1 MTNLDNIAQTFQ
13 WAGQRYMAIMQPF
26 AEKIFLGLV
35 LIEVVITCVHFLA
48 DQAEPMRLLAEFIKK
63 SLALGF
69 LYAMIVNAPVWFS
82 AILQSFTEIGG
93 QAAGIPGLDPSGV
106 FNNGL
111 AMFQTIYRGFA
122 SLGWFHLTMASLIAL
137 VAGLIMFLSFAL
149 IAGQMVLAVSEA
161 YVGLGGGIVLL
172 GFSGSRWTIKFAEN
186 FIGWIVGVG
195 VKLFFLYLLVGVG
208 MTITAGW
215 NSALSGW
222 TVADPTLPLTIAG
235 GALIFM
241 LLSWEIPNVAA
252 RIAGSSVSL
261 NLAHAFE
268 AGMAGY
274 GLGRIL
280 KSRDSSDA
288 QPAATPLA
296 QNLEAGEKATA
307 NSQAPTTKLPAL
319 SPNGNGSAGSPSNS
333 NRTAPAGRASS
344 TAQARQNG
352 SRPTQQY
359 SSGRSVSI

>member
-1 MTNLDNIAQTFQ
+1 MNNLDNIVQTFQ
-13 WAGQRYMAIMQPF
+13 WAGQRYMNIMQPL
-26 AEKIFLGLV
+26 AEKIFFGLL
-35 LIEVVITCVHFLA
+35 LIEIIITCVHFVA
-48 DQAEPMRLLAEFIKK
+48 DQDQPARLLAELLKK

-69 LYAMIVNAPVWFS
+69 LYAMIANAPIWFG
-82 AILQSFTEIGG
+82 AILTGFAQLGG
-93 QAAGIPGLDPSGV
+93 QAAGLPSLSPSTV
-106 FNNGL
+106 FGQGL
-111 AMFQTIYRGFA
+111 ALFQTIYRGFA

-137 VAGLIMFLSFAL
+137 VAGLLMFLSFVL
-149 IAGQMVLAVSEA
+149 IAGQMLLALSEA
-161 YVGLGGGIVLL
+161 YVGLGGGVILL

-215 NSALSGW
+215 NSALTGW

-280 KSRDSSDA
+280 KSRDSSNA
-288 QPAATPLA
+288 QPAATPLT
-296 QNLEAGEKATA
+296 QNLEAGEKATV
-307 NSQAPTTKLPAL
+307 NSQSPTTKLSAPAP
-319 SPNGNGSAGSPSNS
+319 SSNGTPGTGGPSGPTA
-333 NRTAPAGRASS
+333 TAPAGKGSPTTRL
-344 TAQARQNG
+344 RQNG
-352 SRPTQQY
+352 NRPTQQY
-359 SSGRSVSI
+359 

>member
-1 MTNLDNIAQTFQ
+1 M
-13 WAGQRYMAIMQPF
+13 
-26 AEKIFLGLV
+26 V
-35 LIEVVITCVHFLA
+35 LIEIIITCVHFVA
-48 DQAEPMRLLAEFIKK
+48 DQDQPARLSAEFLKK

-69 LYAMIVNAPVWFS
+69 LYTMIAKAPVWFNALLS
-82 AILQSFTEIGG
+82 SFAALGG
-93 QAAGIPGLDPSGV
+93 QAAGIADLSPSTV

-111 AMFQTIYRGFA
+111 TLFQTIYRGFA

-137 VAGLIMFLSFAL
+137 IAGLIMFLSFAL
-149 IAGQMVLAVSEA
+149 IAGQMLLALSEA
-161 YVGLGGGIVLL
+161 YLGLGGGVVLL

-215 NSALSGW
+215 NSALTGW

-241 LLSWEIPNVAA
+241 LLSCEIPNVAA

-288 QPAATPLA
+288 QSTATPLA
-296 QNLEAGEKATA
+296 QNLEAGEKAAA
-307 NSQAPTTKLPAL
+307 NSQAPSTKLP
-319 SPNGNGSAGSPSNS
+319 STSQSSNGS
-333 NRTAPAGRASS
+333 RTTAASS
-344 TAQARQNG
+344 NPKTTGLAARAAPTSLVRQNG

-359 SSGRSVSI
+359 

>member
-1 MTNLDNIAQTFQ
+1 MNNLDNIAQTFQ
-13 WAGQRYMAIMQPF
+13 WAGQRYMNIMQPL
-26 AEKIFLGLV
+26 AEKIFFGLV
-35 LIEVVITCVHFLA
+35 LIELIITCVHFVA
-48 DQAEPMRLLAEFIKK
+48 DQDQPARLFAEFLKK

-69 LYAMIVNAPVWFS
+69 LYAMIAKAPVWFNALLS
-82 AILQSFTEIGG
+82 SFATLGG
-93 QAAGIPGLDPSGV
+93 QAAGIADLSPTTV

-111 AMFQTIYRGFA
+111 TLFQTIYRGFA
-122 SLGWFHLTMASLIAL
+122 SLGWFHLTMASLIA
-137 VAGLIMFLSFAL
+137 VIAGLIMFLSFVL
-149 IAGQMVLAVSEA
+149 IAGQMLLALSEA
-161 YVGLGGGIVLL
+161 YVGLGGGVVLL

-215 NSALSGW
+215 NSALTGW

-280 KSRDSSDA
+280 KSRDSSDG
-288 QPAATPLA
+288 QPAATPLS
-296 QNLEAGEKATA
+296 QNLEAGEKAAA
-307 NSQAPTTKLPAL
+307 NNQAPTTKLPAL

-333 NRTAPAGRASS
+333 NRTAPAGRTSS
-344 TAQARQNG
+344 TTQVRQNG

-359 SSGRSVSI
+359 

>member
-13 WAGQRYMAIMQPF
+13 WAGQRYMNIMQPL
-26 AEKIFLGLV
+26 AEKIFFGLV
-35 LIEVVITCVHFLA
+35 LIEIIITCIHFVA
-48 DQAEPMRLLAEFIKK
+48 DQDQPTRLFAEFLKK

-69 LYAMIVNAPVWFS
+69 LYAMITNAPTWFN
-82 AILQSFTEIGG
+82 AILTGFADLGG
-93 QAAGIPGLDPSGV
+93 RAVGITGLSPSAV
-106 FNNGL
+106 FAEGL
-111 AMFQTIYRGFA
+111 AMFQAIYRGFA
-122 SLGWFHLTMASLIAL
+122 SLGWFHITMASLIAL
-137 VAGLIMFLSFAL
+137 IAGLIMFLSFAL
-149 IAGQMVLAVSEA
+149 IAGQMLLALSEA
-161 YVGLGGGIVLL
+161 YVGLGGGVILL

-215 NSALSGW
+215 NSALTGW

-274 GLGRIL
+274 GLSRIL
-280 KSRDSSDA
+280 KSRDSSDV
-288 QPAATPLA
+288 QSAATPLA
-296 QNLEAGEKATA
+296 QNLEAGEKAAA
-307 NSQAPTTKLPAL
+307 NSQAPTTKLSTTAP
-319 SPNGNGSAGSPSNS
+319 SSNGNRGALGPSKVNT
-333 NRTAPAGRASS
+333 NALAGRASQ
-344 TAQARQNG
+344 TTQVGQNG
-352 SRPTQQY
+352 RRPTQHY
-359 SSGRSVSI
+359 

>member
-1 MTNLDNIAQTFQ
+1 MNNLDNIVQTFE
-13 WAGQRYMAIMQPF
+13 WAGQRYMNIMQPL
-26 AEKIFLGLV
+26 AEKIFFGLV
-35 LIEVVITCVHFLA
+35 LIEVIITCIHFVA
-48 DQAEPMRLLAEFIKK
+48 DQDQPARLFAEFLKK

-69 LYAMIVNAPVWFS
+69 LYAMIVNAPTWFS
-82 AILQSFTEIGG
+82 AILNGFAQLGG
-93 QAAGIPGLDPSGV
+93 RAAGIPGLSPSTV
-106 FNNGL
+106 FGNGL
-111 AMFQTIYRGFA
+111 AMFQAIYRGFA
-122 SLGWFHLTMASLIAL
+122 SLGWFHLTMASLIA
-137 VAGLIMFLSFAL
+137 VIAGLIMFLSFAL
-149 IAGQMVLAVSEA
+149 IAGQMLLALSEA
-161 YVGLGGGIVLL
+161 YVGLGGGVILL

-208 MTITAGW
+208 MTITAAW

-235 GALIFM
+235 GALIFL

-307 NSQAPTTKLPAL
+307 NSQALTTKLSATAP
-319 SPNGNGSAGSPSNS
+319 SSNGTRGTGGPSNS
-333 NRTAPAGRASS
+333 NATALAGGASP
-344 TAQARQNG
+344 TTQVRQNG
-352 SRPTQQY
+352 NRPTQQY
-359 SSGRSVSI
+359 

>member
-1 MTNLDNIAQTFQ
+1 MNNLDNIAQTFQ
-13 WAGQRYMAIMQPF
+13 WAGQRYMNIMQPF

-35 LIEVVITCVHFLA
+35 LVELTITCIHFLA
-48 DQAEPMRLLAEFIKK
+48 DQDEPTRLLAELTKK
-63 SLALGF
+63 CLALGF
-69 LYAMIVNAPVWFS
+69 LYAIIANAPSWFN
-82 AILQSFTEIGG
+82 AILQGFGQLG
-93 QAAGIPGLDPSGV
+93 CQAAGLPALRPSGV
-106 FNNGL
+106 FDNGL
-111 AMFQTIYRGFA
+111 SLFQSIYRGFA
-122 SLGWFHLTMASLIAL
+122 SLGWFHLTMASLIA
-137 VAGLIMFLSFAL
+137 VIAGLIMFLSFAL
-149 IAGQMVLAVSEA
+149 IAGQMLLALCEA
-161 YVGLGGGIVLL
+161 YVGLGGGIILL

-215 NSALSGW
+215 NSALTGW

-296 QNLEAGEKATA
+296 QNLEAGAKATA
-307 NSQAPTTKLPAL
+307 NSQTSTMKLPPTTPSSEA
-319 SPNGNGSAGSPSNS
+319 NGNTATASNPKTTALAGKTSP
-333 NRTAPAGRASS
+333 T
-344 TAQARQNG
+344 TQVRQNG
-352 SRPTQQY
+352 NRPTQQY
-359 SSGRSVSI
+359 

>member
-1 MTNLDNIAQTFQ
+1 MNNLDNIAQTFQ
-13 WAGQRYMAIMQPF
+13 WAGQRYMNIMQPL
-26 AEKIFLGLV
+26 AEKIFFGLV
-35 LIEVVITCVHFLA
+35 LIEIIITCVHFVA
-48 DQAEPMRLLAEFIKK
+48 DQDQPTRLLAEFLKK

-69 LYAMIVNAPVWFS
+69 LYAMIAKAPIWFNALLSGF
-82 AILQSFTEIGG
+82 AALGG
-93 QAAGIPGLDPSGV
+93 QAAGMADLSPSTV
-106 FNNGL
+106 FNDGL
-111 AMFQTIYRGFA
+111 TMFQTIYRGFA

-137 VAGLIMFLSFAL
+137 IAGLIMFLSFAL
-149 IAGQMVLAVSEA
+149 IAGQMLLALCEA

-186 FIGWIVGVG
+186 FIGWLVGVG

-208 MTITAGW
+208 LVITAGW
-215 NSALSGW
+215 NSALNGW
-222 TVADPTLPLTIAG
+222 TVTDPTLPLTIAG

-280 KSRDSSDA
+280 KSRDSSDG
-288 QPAATPLA
+288 QPAATPLF

-307 NSQAPTTKLPAL
+307 NSQAPTTKLPST
-319 SPNGNGSAGSPSNS
+319 SPSSNGNRTTAAPSSPKT
-333 NRTAPAGRASS
+333 TALADRASP
-344 TAQARQNG
+344 TTQVRQNG
-352 SRPTQQY
+352 SHPTQQY
-359 SSGRSVSI
+359 

>member
-1 MTNLDNIAQTFQ
+1 MNNLDNIAQSFQ
-13 WAGQRYMAIMQPF
+13 WAGQRYMNIMQPL
-26 AEKIFLGLV
+26 AEKIFFGLV
-35 LIEVVITCVHFLA
+35 LIELIITCVHFVA
-48 DQAEPMRLLAEFIKK
+48 DQDQPARLFAEFLKK

-69 LYAMIVNAPVWFS
+69 LYAMIANAPSWFN
-82 AILQSFTEIGG
+82 AILQGFGQLGG
-93 QAAGIPGLDPSGV
+93 QAAGLPALSPSGV
-106 FNNGL
+106 FDNGL
-111 AMFQTIYRGFA
+111 SLFQTIYRGFA
-122 SLGWFHLTMASLIAL
+122 SLGWFHLTMASLIA
-137 VAGLIMFLSFAL
+137 VIAGLIMFLSFAL
-149 IAGQMVLAVSEA
+149 IAGQMLLALCEA
-161 YVGLGGGIVLL
+161 YVGLGGGVILL

-215 NSALSGW
+215 NSALTGW
-222 TVADPTLPLTIAG
+222 TIADPTLPLTIAG

-252 RIAGSSVSL
+252 RIAGSSVRL

-288 QPAATPLA
+288 QFGATPLA

-307 NSQAPTTKLPAL
+307 NSQAPTTKLSATAP
-319 SPNGNGSAGSPSNS
+319 SSNGNRNTGGPSNS
-333 NRTAPAGRASS
+333 NATALTGRASP
-344 TAQARQNG
+344 TTQVRQNG

-359 SSGRSVSI
+359 

>member
-1 MTNLDNIAQTFQ
+1 MGNLDNIAQTFQ
-13 WAGQRYMAIMQPF
+13 WAGERYMNIMQPL
-26 AEKIFLGLV
+26 AEKIFFGLV
-35 LIEVVITCVHFLA
+35 LIEIIITCIHFVA
-48 DQAEPMRLLAEFIKK
+48 DQEQPARLFAELLKK

-69 LYAMIVNAPVWFS
+69 LYAMIANAPAWFDALLNS
-82 AILQSFTEIGG
+82 LAQLGG
-93 QAAGIPGLDPSGV
+93 RAAGIAGLSPSAI
-106 FNNGL
+106 FIQGL
-111 AMFQTIYRGFA
+111 TLFQTIYRGFA
-122 SLGWFHLTMASLIAL
+122 SLGWFHITMASLIAL
-137 VAGLIMFLSFAL
+137 IAGLIMFLSFAL
-149 IAGQMVLAVSEA
+149 IAGQMLLALSEA
-161 YVGLGGGIVLL
+161 YVGLGGGVILL

-215 NSALSGW
+215 NSALTGW
-222 TVADPTLPLTIAG
+222 TVSDPTLPLTIAG

-280 KSRDSSDA
+280 KSRDSSDG
-288 QPAATPLA
+288 QPAATPLS
-296 QNLEAGEKATA
+296 QNLEAGEKVAA
-307 NSQAPTTKLPAL
+307 NNQAPTTKLPAL
-319 SPNGNGSAGSPSNS
+319 SPNGNGGAGSPSNS

-344 TAQARQNG
+344 TAQVRQNG

-359 SSGRSVSI
+359 